1 MRCLDKMVESFRDK
15 FANALVN
22 GKLVSQ
28 KHLERALG
36 IQRKSGGSLGKI
48 LVENG
53 FVSEKDLMVT
63 MSRQLNIPPID
74 LAKYKIDKSLAELIP
89 EKIAKQYSLI
99 PISKIGEVLTV
110 AMSDPLNLFAIDDL
124 KMLTQYQIDPVIAT
138 ENDVREAITNYYGA
152 HTQDISRI
160 LEDMPQDGAEVES
173 EESEEEIDV
182 SQIAEESKSA
192 PIVKIVSLI
201 LNEAMKRRA
210 SDIHIEPCEK
220 HLRIRYRIDG
230 SLHDAFTLPKKN
242 QNAVITRLKIM
253 SKLDITEMRVPQDG
267 RFKISF
273 EGKEIDF
280 RVSVLPVTFGGKI
293 VLRALDKSNLSAGI
307 DKLGFLP
314 GPMKTFR
321 AALEKPYGMILVT
334 GPTGSGKST
343 TLYSII
349 AQLNTPERNIVTL
362 EDPVEYELEG
372 ITQIHARPEI
382 GLTFSSGLKSILRQS
397 PDIIMVGEIRD
408 FETADISIKA
418 SLTGQLILS
427 TLHTNDSAGAITRLI
442 DMGVEPFLVASSL
455 VLASAQRLMRKICP
469 NCKARADIPDNVLK
483 KFGLKPEELAKR
495 GTGNFYEGKGCD
507 KCNNTGYYGRLGIL
521 EALLV
526 DDNVRDMIM
535 KKTSSDIIKDYA
547 ISQLHMMTLRDNAV
561 ENFIN
566 GVTSFKEVLRV
577 TSED

>member
-1 MRCLDKMVESFRDK
+1 MVESFKDK
-15 FANALVN
+15 LIDTLVN
-22 GKLVSQ
+22 GKLL
-28 KHLERALG
+28 KEKDLAKALE
-36 IQRKSGGSLGKI
+36 IQHKSGGSLGKI

-53 FVSEKDLMVT
+53 FISEKDLMVA
-63 MSRQLNIPPID
+63 MSQQLNIPPID
-74 LAKYKIDKSLAELIP
+74 LAKYKIDKSLSDLIP
-89 EKIAKQYSLI
+89 EKIAKQYSLV
-99 PISKIGEVLTV
+99 PISKIGKVLTV

-138 ENDVREAITNYYGA
+138 ENDVKEAINNYYGA
-152 HTQDISRI
+152 HTQEISNI
-160 LEDMPQDGAEVES
+160 LEEIPQDGAEIES

-182 SQIAEESKSA
+182 GEMAEESKSA

-220 HLRIRYRIDG
+220 YLRIRYRIDG

-242 QNAVITRLKIM
+242 QNAVIARLKIM

-273 EGKEIDF
+273 EAREIDF
-280 RVSVLPVTFGGKI
+280 RVSVLPITFGGKI
-293 VLRALDKSNLSAGI
+293 VLRALDKSNLSTGI

-314 GPMKTFR
+314 GPMKTFK

-349 AQLNTPERNIVTL
+349 TQLNTPERNIVTL

-397 PDIIMVGEIRD
+397 PDIVMVGEIRD

-469 NCKARADIPDNVLK
+469 NCKAKVDIPDNVLK
-483 KFGLKPEELAKR
+483 RFGLEPKELAKR
-495 GTGNFYEGKGCD
+495 GAVNFYEGTGCG
-507 KCNNTGYYGRLGIL
+507 KCNDTGYYGRLGIL
-521 EALLV
+521 EALPV
-526 DDNVRDMIM
+526 DDKVRDMIM

-566 GVTSFKEVLRV
+566 GVTSFGEVLRA